1 MCAHA
6 LLLHNCCVLLCVCFA
21 GIGRPE
27 GQMDIASWVLQEF
40 RRSEMDAISQAIDE
54 SRSIIDSCLALGLE
68 KAVSGSR
75 L

>member
-1 MCAHA
+1 MC
-6 LLLHNCCVLLCVCFA
+6 VTA

-27 GQMDIASWVLQEF
+27 GQLDIASYVLQEF
-40 RRSEMDAISQAIDE
+40 RRSEMEAISQAVDE
-54 SRSIIDSCLALGLE
+54 SIAVINSCLALGLE